1 MANMAKYMAM
11 RSAVNTTENM
21 RGGRMGHDMDHGD
34 MRYEMTDRM
43 GDGMESRTRRGT
55 VDFDVEDRA
64 PESRRR
70 DSRGRFRS
78 ESTYYPPR
86 SEMNTIGFATHSGK
100 QGNQHDL
107 HMMRGGNHGDQFNE
121 EMAHEWM
128 DNLQREDNT
137 QGPIWSFGQIKQA
150 AEQRGIKED
159 PMRLWVAVNAMYA
172 DYCGVAKKYGVDDFD
187 FFLDLGKAFLD
198 DRDAKGDKL
207 AAYFECIVK

>member
-21 RGGRMGHDMDHGD
+21 RGGRMNYGMEN
-34 MRYEMTDRM
+34 RYEMDDRGGRM
-43 GDGMESRTRRGT
+43 NYEMENRNRRGT
-55 VDFDVEDRA
+55 VDFDVEDYS

-78 ESTYYPPR
+78 ESTYYPPH
-86 SEMNTIGFATHSGK
+86 SEMNTIGFAAHSGK
-100 QGNQHDL
+100 QGKGDL
-107 HMMRGGNHGDQFNE
+107 HMMRGGSHGGHFNE

-128 DNLQREDNT
+128 NNLQREDNT
-137 QGPIWSFGQIKQA
+137 QGPIWSIGQIKQA

-159 PMRLWVAVNAMYA
+159 PMRLWVAVNAMYS

-207 AAYFECIVK
+207 LAYFENIVK